1 MATEADIPATAIL
14 CETRKEQ
21 GGNIA
26 DAATNIMINKIPQ
39 EEKTQADTRN
49 EPPTVEGDNFLGT
62 PLIDKVHC
70 EVSSISPDA
79 SMVAEKP
86 DQTVKDDTEV
96 LLPSK
101 PKLGDQTL
109 EITGSQEIC
118 SERIQQN
125 AEESNDSEKG
135 EDRGV
140 LPVEY
145 SMYSGEMTSGMQAG
159 DILHDPDSDDLRVE
173 TQLSKDTT
181 SDHHCVNDSIAKQMA
196 LSKENLQEAS
206 LLGGEKDFNIQVK
219 ETNDANGD
227 GEKTEEDISLNL
239 TSDVC
244 KEECPNDQSKIN
256 PEQEGSD
263 NEKRFAENLDR
274 IAEKVSQENS
284 TLADATSSSD
294 KPLSKNESNS
304 SFSQEDDTAVPTSEG
319 SGILLENIVD
329 ESQVAVESQSRNLE
343 GFVTTHGNTNITEK
357 TEECSLV
364 RVDGSEI
371 QCDEQLEQES
381 KELPV
386 PEVLTGGTN
395 DNESAIIDKVKD
407 EDEDLEEAEMYGIEK
422 NKRINQQKEEVQVE
436 KPVESLNVAPENIEA
451 SNLGQDN
458 KTSFQEEHRTDGD
471 QQGMT
476 SDNSEEKTIDTVD
489 TKKET
494 LENFSTIVSI
504 PPEEGSIDANL
515 QEVASDST
523 SKKLIDE
530 LDIQMEVL
538 EKFSTVPNEQIEENS
553 IMKVDDSEMKDEEHL
568 ENQIRKTSSPIPL
581 AREASADEST
591 AEQET
596 RIEDGEKAELCE
608 NETSPENMKI
618 EPKIE
623 NPENSLEVTS
633 EDIKASSSSQE
644 IETRDSGE
652 EESIAANPQ
661 GILDEKTDKEKVGAA
676 ELKEEIPGVQ
686 SFSTKVS
693 ITPEEGSIDANL
705 QKVTSDSTVE
715 KMIDELDTQKEVL
728 EKFST
733 IVSNEE
739 IEGNSNVKL
748 DESEMKNEECLEKES
763 IKTSSPIPLAR
774 EANDNE
780 STAEQETPIED
791 AEKTEL
797 CENKISIENVKIELK
812 IEKPENNLDVTSE
825 NIKASDSGQE
835 VETRVLAKEGLAAN
849 PQGILDEKTDRQIVG
864 AAEIKEE
871 TPESFST
878 IVSTPPE
885 EGSIDANLQKAMTDS
900 TAEKMIDEPDKQK
913 EVLEYS
919 FLLQNFSTIIS
930 NEYIEENLTVKVDDS
945 EIKSEEQLEK
955 ESITKSSPIHLAR
968 EASDDGSTV
977 ERETPIED
985 GEEADLRENETSI
998 ENMKIESKIE
1008 KPENSLDVIS
1018 ENIKASD
1025 SGHDIET
1032 RVSADEESL
1041 AANPQGIL
1049 DENTDKEIV
1058 SAAEIEEENSELQ
1071 NFAPTD
1077 SNEKTNE
1084 SSLIQGDGLQ
1094 KADEEH
1100 LEKESEKP
1108 SSKEDF
1114 KGNTNDDELTLMDDV
1129 KIEDETP
1136 RRSQLFEE
1144 KKNIENALLKEELQI
1159 EKPVESSNTTIEDF
1173 QVSDS
1178 GQHTEKT
1185 GFIEEQTVIEN
1196 PQGNPDDVEEKTD
1209 TADADEKTR
1218 ELQISLNVSDED
1230 NDQSS
1235 LIQVDTS
1242 EMEHEEYLER
1252 EMEKPSP
1259 GEAST
1264 KDANDDKS
1272 TIRHEP
1278 TIGDEIIRKVEL
1290 FETNKNI
1297 DSTLPEKEDFQDAS
1311 EVHKASTSSEN
1322 IESTSYLKEHSLTAN
1337 LQAITSD
1344 KTIDA
1349 TDAKENAAKTLP
1361 HEHTEGNSSIQL
1373 DCLHMKHGEHLDREC
1388 EIPPLLEAAI
1398 EETNKD
1404 KSKNT
1409 HEPYD
1414 GAEDP
1419 IKSELSEN
1427 EKDAVSTLV
1436 KKEAHLEK
1444 PIDSL
1449 PVATEDIEATDSIQ
1463 DIEVSSIKEQILS
1476 AARQEISVD
1485 KTEEKTID
1493 AAETKEETPDGQI
1506 FETIV
1511 SNEKTNENPL
1521 IEGNGS
1527 QIKEYLEKE
1536 SEKPSSIKDFTGAA
1550 NDDELTQT
1558 DEHKIED
1565 ENQQRAEFFGN
1576 KRNTESTL
1584 LKEELKIEEPIESF
1598 NATVDD
1604 VKVSD
1609 LGQHTEKTGF
1619 MEEQRL
1625 IENPQGIQDYKVEE
1639 KTEGAD
1645 TDEKTRELQNVLINV
1660 PNVDND
1666 QTSLTQVDVSEMK
1679 HEEYLEKEMEISSL
1693 TEASTED
1700 VNDDRSTIMHE
1711 AKIGV
1716 ESIRKVESSEIE
1728 KNEDRTW
1735 LEKEDLQDALDASE
1749 VCKASASMEN
1759 IQTTCYL
1766 EEQSLTSNLQ
1776 AITSNKTIDATYAK
1790 EVTLENVAKSLSY
1803 EEAEENSTVQ
1813 MEHEE
1818 HLETENE
1825 IPLLA
1830 EVPTQ
1835 ETNEYKSKNMH
1846 DEDQIKSELSEKGT
1860 VSTSVEE
1867 ETNIEK
1873 PLHSLQVATKD
1884 IEATDSSQDI
1894 EIDSTKDQIQTADSQ
1909 EISGDKAEDKTTNAT
1924 DKEEKIEIQD
1934 IATNVPDGVNEDD
1947 SPIKET
1953 GSQKPFLEEESMGNL
1968 NNDEP
1973 IIIHETNF
1981 EDESSIK
1988 TNLSKDEHNID
1999 FTSAKEE
2006 VSSESSQ
2013 AAEKIKASASSQER
2027 ETSSLEEQ
2035 SLTENPQGIMGDYK
2049 EDETNHVIDMKEET
2063 PEDKDVASTLP
2074 YEDIEKSSPIQV
2086 DCSQKEHIVEK
2097 ESDDPS
2103 VEKSST
2109 GDTTGSTLVEE
2120 ELGEKCI
2127 DSLQVATQ
2135 EIKASGSGQD
2145 IETSSIEEQVLT
2157 TNQQE
2162 TSNDRIEEKTIDTA
2176 YRNEETLEAQDIAT
2190 NAPTGENDENSLLE
2204 TDSSQKPFPI
2214 YSSKRNANGDE
2225 STLLQDAKFEDE
2237 VLSEHKKN
2245 TEGGVVNEEVHTES
2259 IRVAVLPEDIK
2270 ASPLGQ
2276 DRETC
2281 LLEEENLTPNP
2292 QGIKG
2297 DQKEDKTIDATDL
2310 KEETPEEMVK
2320 IMNITATSPRENTQI
2335 EADSSEME
2343 YEEHLVKESENPSL
2357 AEALEKDTEESA
2369 SVKEEAQ
2376 MEKLIDSL
2384 EVVSKNIKAYD
2395 SNQVAEISSIKE
2407 QILTEDPREI
2417 SGDKTEEKSIDA
2429 NAMNEEIL
2437 KNQNTVVSFQFLRQ
2451 DLATNVPDR
2460 DNEVNSTIKVDGSQM
2475 PSVGEAS
2482 TGNANDESKDSG
2494 PSSEVENKEL
2504 EPDTELPKEIENAD
2518 FKAKTMEFN
2527 EEEGY
2532 LKDLQMATAVNI
2544 AAHEEL
2550 VSDSIAVKIPCTKS
2564 LDAKEEMVDLA
2575 EAPNYKQEE
2584 SSITKELEEH
2594 LPISHEKVTNM
2605 TSLASEAP
2613 KLTGDYEV
2621 VAKAYNCSDKTDTE
2635 KAGELYD
2642 GSITITTNENPVET
2656 DKKESTDT
2664 ETQAAKVK
2672 KEAELIQPDP
2682 EARTDQQDIEEDLP
2696 TKGSQDVS
2704 GSNEVTAEEK
2714 KRNSDNCEEISGSTT
2729 DVVLGDVSSSNVASE
2744 EVSTYNP
2751 YQESRRQIQ
2760 QETGNKEA
2768 QKQEK
2773 TVCRQEKVMSDET
2786 VEEIKVSTSTTVAS
2800 DFLPKSFK
2808 ETSEVDH
2815 SATDRELTTDKE
2827 GLHEGKTASGNE
2839 ETKTDTINKEEEA
2852 SKHKVSDFSSAALEE
2867 TFTGKFLGEANIF
2880 YETANTTQ
2888 STVEDIL
2895 VSNRS
2900 IVDLKENSEDEAPKT
2915 TELTPTTTKGQELE
2929 STTVGEIS
2937 MLISQGEGG
2946 KYEHAPSGSVTEE
2959 KLDSD
2964 EAELG
2969 HGENRSEYE
2978 PKNEVLE
2985 SIAQVQNCDSVSEA
2999 EETRTCEEN
3008 REATE
3013 IKRSNEVVAEDIF
3026 EPKETININMSSKKI
3041 KEDDEDVEDY
3051 LGSLEEEVITE
3062 SHLQDEINTEEL
3074 FEAIKKTNET
3084 EKVSKVLEEP
3094 DDKAT
3099 EKTEENLVTN
3109 ESIDRSLLGKCIE
3122 EVTTILDTEEADGI
3136 DHVNIKTGTEDS
3148 RKEENLILSASEGNE
3163 EAQTCIE
3170 AERLGFSSNTK
3181 HTSEVSRSDGDQDI
3195 SEDNKNSTSKNEYF
3209 EEKYPNKSMESQM
3222 SAVSKDIELIE
3233 QVSKAT
3239 KITLEMQETRG
3250 ASDSGAEPEATGVDS
3265 QQMEEASHKCKE
3277 MAETSMSVE
3286 PTEVSTSKIFQEYVA
3301 ETSLEAE
3308 DNLTTLHEFPQE
3320 SHIMDSV
3327 VKIAQKDGPIDL
3339 QIVSDITDQDV
3350 QELNEGSIAM
3360 INKENPMEV
3369 DPNENIE
3376 IRCSADSIQKAPVLE
3391 TLGEEMEEQQPG
3403 RTCEGVSKAKGLDCV
3418 EKKTIAHECN
3428 DLLEKSSSAVIE
3440 TVSES
3445 NIYHCSAGDTAQT
3458 DKNKEGQLQID
3469 FRPILLHPKCS
3480 ETETAEK
3487 DLPVNLAGQYGT
3499 DEKELEGTPPPAKDK
3514 HVVLEAD
3521 HTKNVNP
3528 DNSIG
3533 NKDTSVIEHGDSA
3546 EFSQGEGETLKP
3558 SGFEQ
3563 DAANCGHDEMTKSR
3577 ENSESKEIDKQ
3588 SLADLLHVS
3597 IKETSKMAD
3606 HSATEKEPTTHR
3618 EDLHAEKPDEAEHE
3632 GTKTDEERDDEE
3644 ESSEQQRADICS
3656 EAPVMVDVRDA
3667 DAKVAHKKSHNILS
3681 GVGSKM
3687 KHSIAKV
3694 KKAITGKSS
3703 HSHQKPPSPK

>member
-728 EKFST
+728 E
-733 IVSNEE
+733 
-739 IEGNSNVKL
+739 
-748 DESEMKNEECLEKES
+748 
-763 IKTSSPIPLAR
+763 
-774 EANDNE
+774 
-780 STAEQETPIED
+780 
-791 AEKTEL
+791 
-797 CENKISIENVKIELK
+797 
-812 IEKPENNLDVTSE
+812 
-825 NIKASDSGQE
+825 
-835 VETRVLAKEGLAAN
+835 
-849 PQGILDEKTDRQIVG
+849 
-864 AAEIKEE
+864 
-871 TPESFST
+871 
-878 IVSTPPE
+878 
-885 EGSIDANLQKAMTDS
+885 
-900 TAEKMIDEPDKQK
+900 
-913 EVLEYS
+913 
-919 FLLQNFSTIIS
+919 NFSTIIS